1 MKNYK
6 LVTAIVTIYLLT
18 YTIMQQMGA
27 SLGILAV
34 MFALSPVLI
43 LWMTFTIL
51 RYAPYKGPELK
62 EVKVRERKRQ
72 LV

>member
-6 LVTAIVTIYLLT
+6 LVTAIVTIYLLV
-18 YTIMQQMGA
+18 YTILQQMGA
-27 SLGILAV
+27 SLTILAV

-51 RYAPYKGPELK
+51 RYAPYKGPELEEIKVK
-62 EVKVRERKRQ
+62 EEKK
-72 LV
+72 

>member
-6 LVTAIVTIYLLT
+6 LVTAIVSIYLLV
-18 YTIMQQMGA
+18 YTILQQMGA
-27 SLGILAV
+27 SLTVLAV

-62 EVKVRERKRQ
+62 EAEVKSRNKE
-72 LV
+72 LI